1 MHKFR
6 VKCTRYG
13 ASQIEEIIVEAE
25 DAYDAENRLI
35 RDGYK
40 VISIRKL

>member
-13 ASQIEEIIVEAE
+13 ASQTEEIIIEAK
-25 DAYDAENRLI
+25 DAYDAENRLT